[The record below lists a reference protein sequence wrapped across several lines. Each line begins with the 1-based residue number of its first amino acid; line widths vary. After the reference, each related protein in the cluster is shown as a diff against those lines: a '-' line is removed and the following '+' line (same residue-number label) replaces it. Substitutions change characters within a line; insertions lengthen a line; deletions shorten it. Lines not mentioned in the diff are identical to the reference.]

1 MTNKEKL
8 FEAIYK
14 ECDDLQDC
22 YNTLKEAG
30 MKEDYCKGVTYEHI
44 HLQHLLRTADYK
56 MKPLSIN
63 NSGDILEWNVDSCTG
78 DIGWHPS
85 GIVLDLSIPLSDQS
99 EDTLIQLAK
108 VIL

>member
-1 MTNKEKL
+1 MTDKEKL
-8 FEAIYK
+8 FEAIY
-14 ECDDLQDC
+14 ECCPEL
-22 YNTLKEAG
+22 TTKGFAG
-30 MKEDYCKGVTYEHI
+30 VIHI
-44 HLQHLLRTADYK
+44 RLEHLLRTADYK

-85 GIVLDLSIPLSDQS
+85 GIVLDLSLPLSDQ
-99 EDTLIQLAK
+99 EEATLNQLAK